1 MLAEHSVKIFFDE
14 EAHKYTDEYAN
25 IYTSTTTVIGN
36 YSNKFD
42 VKSMARNCAR
52 AGRKGNPKYKG
63 KTEAMLEA
71 EWAWMTK
78 VACDEGNDKHNFL
91 ERTIKQH
98 TGYNL
103 VGSNCYINSR
113 IHTVVDI
120 VKSPT
125 YGILDIQFFESNGI
139 KERYLDI
146 YNMLYLLHNKGFRFY
161 AEIGVFNIQALIS
174 GLVDLLAIRGNDFYI
189 IDWKTNKAPIRFE
202 AGYFKKDN
210 YGNLTNEYVFTAALM
225 KYPLS
230 HLEDSTGNKYALQL
244 SMYANLIELF
254 VGLDLHC
261 LGIILCHITKDK
273 FLDRDNVKLMQIPYL
288 KEDVNS
294 LMEHH
299 KGKLKPKRQTQMT
312 NLLLQL

>member
-120 VKSPT
+120 VK
-125 YGILDIQFFESNGI
+125 
-139 KERYLDI
+139 
-146 YNMLYLLHNKGFRFY
+146 
-161 AEIGVFNIQALIS
+161 
-174 GLVDLLAIRGNDFYI
+174 
-189 IDWKTNKAPIRFE
+189 
-202 AGYFKKDN
+202 
-210 YGNLTNEYVFTAALM
+210 
-225 KYPLS
+225 
-230 HLEDSTGNKYALQL
+230 
-244 SMYANLIELF
+244 
-254 VGLDLHC
+254 
-261 LGIILCHITKDK
+261 
-273 FLDRDNVKLMQIPYL
+273 
-288 KEDVNS
+288 
-294 LMEHH
+294 
-299 KGKLKPKRQTQMT
+299 
-312 NLLLQL
+312 NLLLMEYWIYSSLNLMVLKNVIQIFTICFIYFIIKAFAFMLK